1 MQFALNL
8 FDAGQVGSEW
18 VGERFDELVF
28 GDAHRLAF
36 IAQGVFG
43 NHLVFAFSQ
52 QQANGG
58 VVEIMLHLPV
68 YRRHVKS
75 QLRKVLRLEL
85 AALEFNH
92 DITAQLQV
100 VEQQIDEKL
109 VAADIQQ
116 NLPPDKKQSLP
127 LIPAGIR

>member
-1 MQFALNL
+1 
-8 FDAGQVGSEW
+8 
-18 VGERFDELVF
+18 
-28 GDAHRLAF
+28 
-36 IAQGVFG
+36 
-43 NHLVFAFSQ
+43 
-52 QQANGG
+52 
-58 VVEIMLHLPV
+58 MLHLPV
-68 YRRHVKS
+68 YRRHVKA
-75 QLRKVLRLEL
+75 QLPKVLRLEL